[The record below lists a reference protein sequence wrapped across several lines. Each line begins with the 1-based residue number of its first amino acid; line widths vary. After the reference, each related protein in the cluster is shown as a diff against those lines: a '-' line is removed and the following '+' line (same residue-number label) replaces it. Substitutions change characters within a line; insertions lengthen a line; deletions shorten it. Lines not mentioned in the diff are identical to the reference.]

1 MSIINLVI
9 SGRNMYRTNEK
20 GPDSQALKGIKMVD
34 MVVKFTAMQEYENLI
49 TQIPVSISA
58 M

>member
-1 MSIINLVI
+1 
-9 SGRNMYRTNEK
+9 MYRTNNK